1 MLAWWAA
8 WHICRLYF
16 HFWVAV
22 CFFFRTSACAKRF
35 TWKWLDFHESERTGD
50 IHFHTKTRFA
60 TEAKINLELAYLSM
74 SWLREP
80 LIKCCDMLRWNVAI
94 VSWPWSGLY
103 TINSYSIFQY
113 NPDAV
118 SLAQVTCK
126 DCIWEMNDKWN
137 PLMEEQTLSSYDQAS
152 CEGQSCRDVA
162 HSRRVKIDTKT

>member
-1 MLAWWAA
+1 MGRLA
-8 WHICRLYF
+8 HMQTLLPLLSCRLLLFQNKCLCKTF
-16 HFWVAV
+16 HMKMTWFSWEWTYSYGE
-22 CFFFRTSACAKRF
+22 FRT
-35 TWKWLDFHESERTGD
+35 
-50 IHFHTKTRFA
+50 KTHFA
-60 TEAKINLELAYLSM
+60 TEAKVNFGLAYSSM

-113 NPDAV
+113 NPGAV